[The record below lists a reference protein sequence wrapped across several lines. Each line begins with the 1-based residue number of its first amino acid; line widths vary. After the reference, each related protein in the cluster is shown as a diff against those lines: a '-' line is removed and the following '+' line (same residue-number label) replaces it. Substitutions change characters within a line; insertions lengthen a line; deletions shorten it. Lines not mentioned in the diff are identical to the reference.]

1 MLAAVDIPD
10 SVARRLFIADRLS
23 GKKFLVDTGA
33 DVSVIPA
40 VPKERRNKSKYTL
53 CAANG
58 TPIATF
64 GQKLLQLDFG
74 LRRSFQWPFCMA
86 AVSKPI
92 LGIDFLSHFNLLVD
106 IRRRRLIDGNT
117 SLKVLGQ
124 ISSISALQVP
134 CFKAN
139 SAYEELLNEFPELT
153 RTSIAPKISKHGVA
167 HAILTKGQPI
177 TTKARRLSPEK
188 LKATKLEFEFMLQQ
202 GLCRPSKSC

>member
-74 LRRSFQWPFCMA
+74 LRRSFQWPFCIA
-86 AVSKPI
+86 AVSKHLRHRFFIP
-92 LGIDFLSHFNLLVD
+92 FQS
-106 IRRRRLIDGNT
+106 
-117 SLKVLGQ
+117 
-124 ISSISALQVP
+124 
-134 CFKAN
+134 
-139 SAYEELLNEFPELT
+139 
-153 RTSIAPKISKHGVA
+153 
-167 HAILTKGQPI
+167 
-177 TTKARRLSPEK
+177 
-188 LKATKLEFEFMLQQ
+188 
-202 GLCRPSKSC
+202 PSKYSA